1 MTFLEFIRK
10 NSLLVLIVILA
21 IGAGLL
27 MMDYGN
33 QGSTFS
39 RDFHIQVN
47 GTNYATPEV
56 YSMGESASGTIQNL
70 VSATHTKLR
79 NRFDANG
86 DEELSTD
93 EQAAMSAWIQ
103 ENPQFEAALTRLQYI
118 MEAWCYGLCKNAEEN
133 IAINRAVLHEEA
145 KALGIFPSK
154 EQIDA
159 YITSLPAFINAD
171 GSFDQKLY
179 QNLTGYYDGV
189 ANNPVEQSFR
199 NVIADI
205 IIWETIGS
213 LVTTD
218 VTYNSKAQSEI
229 VDVSCQSI
237 KGKTAW
243 LPTDKVQAPA
253 EPTEEEVKAYW
264 DTNKEKYKS
273 EQRRIVSVYTLTPG
287 KDVTIDGLMNTADSI
302 MMDLSMANGVG
313 IDNILE
319 NTANNPEHFEFTY
332 KNEDGSTHT
341 TLPLSTEA
349 DAPALLQT
357 EVAHNG
363 KNTTL
368 AAIAFNDVD
377 SASTV
382 AAYEEAVKNGSADK
396 LSNIQQYRG
405 FYLTNDNKLILIKV
419 EAIEQPSV
427 LPYEQA
433 RADALADL
441 KQERADNALA
451 IAAEKLYKEMGDAVA
466 AGETT
471 DAVFA
476 KATATGAEV
485 SDFGPVTLDI
495 DSQLPEGLSPK
506 ALTTTATGKLCPL
519 VVQSNGAR
527 ISSVTERTVPQTT
540 EYNFAKL
547 MYLMP
552 RHNALLSNQ
561 VMLDWLNTA
570 YIRYNVILADS
581 IKTNV
586 E

>member
-47 GTNYATPEV
+47 GTNYTSPEV

-103 ENPQFEAALTRLQYI
+103 QNPQFEASLTRLQYI

-145 KALGIFPSK
+145 KALGITPSK

-159 YITSLPAFINAD
+159 YITSMPAFINAD

-218 VTYNSKAQSEI
+218 INYNTKAQSEI
-229 VDVSCQSI
+229 IDVSCQTM

-243 LPTDKVQAPA
+243 LPADKVQVPA
-253 EPTEEEVKAYW
+253 EPTEEELKTYW
-264 DTNKEKYKS
+264 ETNKEKYKS
-273 EQRRIVSVYTLTPG
+273 EQRRIISVYTLTPG

-319 NTANNPEHFEFTY
+319 STANNPEHFEFTY
-332 KNEDGSTHT
+332 KNDDGSTHT

-349 DAPALLQT
+349 AAPTILQT

-382 AAYEEAVKNGSADK
+382 AVYEEAVKNGTADK

-405 FYLTNDNKLILIKV
+405 FYLTNDNKLVLIKV
-419 EAIEQPSV
+419 EAIEQPAV

-433 RADALADL
+433 REAALADL
-441 KQERADNALA
+441 KQERADNALSL
-451 IAAEKLYKEMGDAVA
+451 AAENLYKEMSDAVA
-466 AGETT
+466 AGEAI
-471 DAVFA
+471 DAVYA
-476 KATATGAEV
+476 KATAAGAEV
-485 SDFGPVTLDI
+485 SDFGPVTLDF
-495 DSQLPEGLSPK
+495 DAQLPEGVSSK

-519 VVQSNGAR
+519 VVLPNGAR
-527 ISSVTERTVPQTT
+527 ISSVTERTVPQST
-540 EYNFAKL
+540 EYSVAKL
-547 MYLMP
+547 MYLLP

-570 YIRYNVILADS
+570 YIRYNVTLADY
-581 IKTNV
+581 IKTNI

>member
-47 GTNYATPEV
+47 GTNYAAPEV

-145 KALGIFPSK
+145 KALGVFPSK

-159 YITSLPAFINAD
+159 YITSMPAFINAD

-243 LPTDKVQAPA
+243 LPTDKIQAPA

-287 KDVTIDGLMNTADSI
+287 KDVTIDSLMNTADSI

-341 TLPLSTEA
+341 TLPLSTA
-349 DAPALLQT
+349 ANAPALLQT

-382 AAYEEAVKNGSADK
+382 AAYEEAVKNGTADK

-433 RADALADL
+433 RAAALADL
-441 KQERADNALA
+441 KQERADNALTL
-451 IAAEKLYKEMGDAVA
+451 AAEKLYKEMSEAIA
-466 AGETT
+466 AGEGL
-471 DAVFA
+471 DAA
-476 KATATGAEV
+476 YTKATAAGAEV
-485 SDFGPVTLDI
+485 SDFGPVTLDVNE
-495 DSQLPEGLSPK
+495 QLPEGMSTK

-519 VVQSNGAR
+519 VVLTNGAR

-581 IKTNV
+581 IKTNA

>member
-1 MTFLEFIRK
+1 M
-10 NSLLVLIVILA
+10 
-21 IGAGLL
+21 
-27 MMDYGN
+27 
-33 QGSTFS
+33 
-39 RDFHIQVN
+39 
-47 GTNYATPEV
+47 
-56 YSMGESASGTIQNL
+56 
-70 VSATHTKLR
+70 
-79 NRFDANG
+79 
-86 DEELSTD
+86 
-93 EQAAMSAWIQ
+93 
-103 ENPQFEAALTRLQYI
+103 
-118 MEAWCYGLCKNAEEN
+118 
-133 IAINRAVLHEEA
+133 
-145 KALGIFPSK
+145 
-154 EQIDA
+154 
-159 YITSLPAFINAD
+159 
-171 GSFDQKLY
+171 
-179 QNLTGYYDGV
+179 
-189 ANNPVEQSFR
+189 
-199 NVIADI
+199 
-205 IIWETIGS
+205 
-213 LVTTD
+213 
-218 VTYNSKAQSEI
+218 
-229 VDVSCQSI
+229 
-237 KGKTAW
+237 
-243 LPTDKVQAPA
+243 
-253 EPTEEEVKAYW
+253 
-264 DTNKEKYKS
+264 
-273 EQRRIVSVYTLTPG
+273 
-287 KDVTIDGLMNTADSI
+287 
-302 MMDLSMANGVG
+302 
-313 IDNILE
+313 
-319 NTANNPEHFEFTY
+319 
-332 KNEDGSTHT
+332 
-341 TLPLSTEA
+341 
-349 DAPALLQT
+349 
-357 EVAHNG
+357 
-363 KNTTL
+363 
-368 AAIAFNDVD
+368 
-377 SASTV
+377 
-382 AAYEEAVKNGSADK
+382 KNGSADK

-433 RADALADL
+433 RATALTDL